1 MFEAAELG
9 KKLYKSE
16 YAAALPELRESL
28 LAAHFAIKD
37 AGVPVLIIVSGV
49 DGAGKAELV
58 HRLNE
63 WLDPRG
69 VDTHASWQSSDD
81 EEERPH
87 NWRFWRR
94 LPAKGR
100 IGIFFGS
107 WYTPPILD
115 RVYDRTKKR
124 HFDVEMDRIVFLEQM
139 LAQDGVL
146 IIKLWFHLPK
156 KVHKINLKEMAK
168 NPRKHWR
175 VMSADWD
182 LLKNF
187 DEFVSVSERA
197 IRLTDSAEAPWH
209 VVEASDRRYR
219 ELTSG
224 RIIVESIQKCL
235 AAPKM
240 EGAKRVGI
248 KKKSER
254 DERTILDAVD
264 LSQEMS
270 GEKYDL
276 LLKQYQG
283 ELSRLVWKANQ
294 KKVSSVIVFEGW
306 DAAGKGSA
314 IRRVTGAMDPQ
325 FYRVIPIAAPTDEE
339 RAHHYMWRF
348 WRHLPRAGKLVIFD
362 RSWYGRVLV
371 ERVEGFARTDE
382 WQRAFVEINDF
393 EEQLIR
399 HGVVLSKFWLHIGK
413 DEQLRRFK
421 LRQEDVTKQHKITE
435 EDWRNR
441 RKWDAYKL
449 AVNEMVERT
458 STAQTPW
465 TLVAGNDKRTARI
478 QILRTICEN
487 LETKL

>member
-9 KKLYKSE
+9 TKISKRE
-16 YAAALPELRESL
+16 YTEALPELREAL
-28 LAAHFAIKD
+28 LAAHFDIKK
-37 AGVPVLIIVSGV
+37 AGVPVLVIVSGV

-69 VDTHASWQSSDD
+69 VDTHASWQKSDE

-87 NWRFWRR
+87 YWRYWRR

-100 IGIFFGS
+100 VGIFFGS
-107 WYTPPILD
+107 WYTQPIVD
-115 RVYDRTKKR
+115 RVDKVTKKR
-124 HFDVEMDRIVFLEQM
+124 HLDTEMDRISFLEKM
-139 LAQDGVL
+139 LAEDGAV
-146 IIKLWFHLPK
+146 IVKIWFHLPK
-156 KVHKINLKEMAK
+156 EVHRQNLKEMAK

-175 VMSADWD
+175 ILPSD
-182 LLKNF
+182 LEHLKKF
-187 DEFVSVSERA
+187 DEFAAVSERA
-197 IRLTDSAEAPWH
+197 IRLTDSSHAPWH
-209 VVEASDRRYR
+209 VVEATDRRYR

-224 RIIVESIQKCL
+224 RIIVGAIQKRL
-235 AAPKM
+235 AEQQRGAVSKLAPVS
-240 EGAKRVGI
+240 RVAR
-248 KKKSER
+248 SP
-254 DERTILDAVD
+254 RTILDSVD
-264 LSQEMS
+264 LSENMS
-270 GEKYDL
+270 SETYDA

-283 ELSRLVWKANQ
+283 ELSRLVWQANQ
-294 KKVSSVIVFEGW
+294 KKVSSVLVFEGW

-339 RAHHYMWRF
+339 RAHHYLWRF
-348 WRHLPRAGKLVIFD
+348 WRHLPRDGKLVIFD

-371 ERVEGFARTDE
+371 ERVEGFAREDE

-399 HGVVLSKFWLHIGK
+399 HGVMMSKFWLHISK

-421 LRQEDVTKQHKITE
+421 QRKSDATKQHKITE
-435 EDWRNR
+435 EDWRTR
-441 RKWDAYKL
+441 EKWDAYKV

-458 STAQTPW
+458 STAPAPW

-478 QILRTICEN
+478 QILRTICER
-487 LETKL
+487 LEARL